1 MSQSRDNWETRTR
14 FYEKECLLDAMT
26 PEERLESPASRRC
39 SFKGKGGTIV
49 AWDTSK
55 KTFAVEVDECGADG
69 KWVTVDVKEADI
81 IWNESEPPLI
91 VGEDEWLSQPFF
103 KALTAIFQAF
113 DKDEDGL
120 LSRAELRHFSV
131 VCNENGR
138 CFSDEELQEISD
150 YFDWNEDASPQGL
163 SITGW
168 LDMYHTQT
176 SSEEAETLGDLKRLG
191 FDSFLNWISNPSL
204 TDAADEER
212 PRKMAKKE

>member
-120 LSRAELRHFSV
+120 LSRFCQNGSSTSRPTRPQMRETIQPWTPLPMHF
-131 VCNENGR
+131 CE
-138 CFSDEELQEISD
+138 
-150 YFDWNEDASPQGL
+150 
-163 SITGW
+163 SIT
-168 LDMYHTQT
+168 M
-176 SSEEAETLGDLKRLG
+176 
-191 FDSFLNWISNPSL
+191 
-204 TDAADEER
+204 
-212 PRKMAKKE
+212 